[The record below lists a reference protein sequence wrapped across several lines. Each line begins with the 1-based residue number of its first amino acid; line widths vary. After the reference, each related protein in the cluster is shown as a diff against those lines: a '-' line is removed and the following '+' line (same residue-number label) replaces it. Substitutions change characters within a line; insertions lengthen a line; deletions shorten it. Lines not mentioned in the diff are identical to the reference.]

1 MIAVI
6 PHKDDLFQLANFQK
20 EIKKMMIARGFFFY
34 SRPPLWFYLPNNFTA
49 KNKEELKA
57 LCLQKVLMEKPYFKD
72 GKLLSPLHFT
82 IDEKLYTCE
91 YTHLYPFNFKADDKI
106 LNEALQEGL
115 SKRTVNDRKKILTLP
130 KEFRIFRLGIAERLS
145 ENSMAISESLWVK
158 LR

>member
-57 LCLQKVLMEKPYFKD
+57 LCLQKVVMEKPYFKD

-91 YTHLYPFNFKADDKI
+91 YTHLYPFYFKADDKI
-106 LNEALQEGL
+106 LNEALQED
-115 SKRTVNDRKKILTLP
+115 SNKKILTLP

-145 ENSMAISESLWVK
+145 ETSAAVSDSVWRK
-158 LR
+158 L

>member
-6 PHKDDLFQLANFQK
+6 PHKDDLFQLANLQK

-57 LCLQKVLMEKPYFKD
+57 LCLQKVVMEKPYFKD

-106 LNEALQEGL
+106 LSEALQED
-115 SKRTVNDRKKILTLP
+115 SNKKILTLP

-145 ENSMAISESLWVK
+145 ENSMALSESLWVK

>member
-57 LCLQKVLMEKPYFKD
+57 LCLQKVVMEKPYFKD

-106 LNEALQEGL
+106 LSEALQED
-115 SKRTVNDRKKILTLP
+115 SNKKILTLP

-145 ENSMAISESLWVK
+145 ENSMALSESLWVK